1 MKQEERMRSE
11 LEDQLGM
18 QEQQKEQCKATNIH
32 RGLHERRRRETK
44 YATRKEG
51 AFMEKVTRRELL
63 SQGNPKSSSQTSFS
77 VQNVSS
83 MQRMLVHMDTQQD
96 EFTKVL
102 DNFQRVQVDNETGLF
117 KVTSKEEPDLM
128 MFGVV
133 DPTPEEVKVDFE
145 LEDEIGGL
153 IDEGNTLD

>member
-1 MKQEERMRSE
+1 MTPSEKNCANDPFSKTCANDPFSKNCANDLFRKKALQEQVPVQEEGLYQVMHQEDDDMGKKELNQMKQEERMRSE

-18 QEQQKEQCKATNIH
+18 LEQQKEQCKATNIH

-83 MQRMLVHMDTQQD
+83 MQRMLVHIDTQ
-96 EFTKVL
+96 V
-102 DNFQRVQVDNETGLF
+102 
-117 KVTSKEEPDLM
+117 
-128 MFGVV
+128 
-133 DPTPEEVKVDFE
+133 
-145 LEDEIGGL
+145 
-153 IDEGNTLD
+153 